1 MCRLTFV
8 LLLDLLVPGS
18 LPEVGQDLSQLGDHD
33 VIGGQGGLSL
43 RDRTWGNVRERE
55 GTISGL
61 CGIQI
66 IQLENSDVLAWR

>member
-43 RDRTWGNVRERE
+43 RDRT
-55 GTISGL
+55 
-61 CGIQI
+61 
-66 IQLENSDVLAWR
+66 